1 MGGPKVKLWCWVVG
15 GGGVDVNLL
24 NMESGVTSYIDV

>member
-15 GGGVDVNLL
+15 EGGLDVNLL
-24 NMESGVTSYIDV
+24 NIEGGYKLY